1 MRGNIISFQ
10 GSTFNRQVEMLGDV
24 EKITW
29 FQFFEKKNQGT
40 ELEIYDQELAL
51 ILEEAYEAKCLSDI
65 TPPVFFI

>member
-29 FQFFEKKNQGT
+29 FQCFEKNQGFDA
-40 ELEIYDQELAL
+40 EIYDQELAL
-51 ILEEAYEAKCLSDI
+51 ILEEIYEDICFRMI
-65 TPPVFFI
+65 TPQLFFI